1 MTKTVVKRGGK
12 KACARALLLLR
23 LVTDDVVNLVFYHD
37 PGVTA
42 FTAALSGPQV
52 GAPDHLLGWN
62 VHDWELK

>member
-1 MTKTVVKRGGK
+1 M
-12 KACARALLLLR
+12 LH

-62 VHDWELK
+62 VHEWELK